1 MPEDALPPQAE
12 TDTAAES
19 PRPIHRSVDDSRDDL
34 TQVMVVP
41 PYERIIHAETVPQ
54 DLDDQARRGRA
65 SPRSWLEK
73 PAAACDTQ
81 NGVHAAVLPRLDPL
95 ASVDPSVGSFVGELK
110 RGGFTG
116 EIRIDH
122 ATRLSAA
129 TDNSIYQLL
138 PAAVIFPR
146 TTADVVLA
154 LRLIDEPPFHG
165 VALAARGGGTGTNGQ
180 ALTTGVVMDLSR
192 HMAKI
197 LELDLRAGFVRV
209 QPGVVLDDLNAFLK
223 PHGVFFAA
231 NLSPSNRAT
240 LGGMIATDAAGEG
253 SRRYGKTSQ
262 HVLDLEVVLRGGIAH
277 RTACVGGDELDALCQ
292 QPDLVGMAHKLAR
305 EIATTR
311 REEIAGTFPR
321 LQRYMTGYNLVR
333 MAAADGTSVDIA
345 QLLAGSEGSLG
356 VVTEARLRLTPL
368 ERHHAMLVLHYPSF
382 DAALA
387 GAEWLIATDP
397 GSVETLDETV
407 LTLAKGDVIYDQVRD
422 FLAESGAATTRA
434 VHLVEYGGDDEAVVK
449 AKVDGLLAEIARRRG
464 THGAPHGHALTWEPG
479 ERESLW
485 NLRKKGVGLLG
496 NAPGPRKP
504 VPFVEDTVVPPEH
517 LQAYVRDFRALL
529 DAEGLRYGMFGHVDV
544 GCLHVRPALDM
555 KDPDDEARVRRI
567 TDAVTALVTR
577 YGGLLWGEH
586 GKGFRSE
593 VVPHHFGPVLYPELQ
608 RIKALFDPRNQLNPG
623 KVATPAGTRHV
634 LARVDGPTRGA
645 LDRQIASG
653 DRDALPTVINC
664 NGNGQCFDT
673 GNDSIMCPS
682 SKITRDRI
690 HSPKG
695 RATLMREW
703 LRLLAGHG
711 VVATQALRAAR
722 GLPWP
727 LRLWQRLV
735 HPARSRD
742 FSHQVYDAMSGCL
755 ACKACATQCPVR
767 VDVPDFRAQ
776 FLELYHRRYA
786 RPIGDY
792 FTALL
797 ERMLPLMV
805 AAPRVVNALMD
816 NPFGRWLTT
825 RVIGIADAPLLDP
838 DPATR
843 RLARR
848 RIPISGLAELARL
861 PKDSR
866 VVVVLQDAFTTFYE
880 PAVLE
885 DSCLLLRGLGF
896 EPHVLPYFENGKAL
910 HIKGFLQAFGRVV
923 ARNAELLRSVSAL
936 GFPLVGIEPAVVLT
950 YRDEYPKQLESDAGF
965 RVWLLQEWLA
975 QQNLAAKGGAGEAG
989 FRLLSHCTEQALVGK
1004 APALWAKVFAAL
1016 GVPLEIVKSGCCGMC
1031 GVYGHEV
1038 AHKQDSLGIF
1048 ELSWKR
1054 KIDAEVDES
1063 RVLATGH
1070 SCRTQV
1076 ERALGFTP
1084 RHPAQALL
1092 AALER

>member
-1 MPEDALPPQAE
+1 VREPPK
-12 TDTAAES
+12 
-19 PRPIHRSVDDSRDDL
+19 R
-34 TQVMVVP
+34 
-41 PYERIIHAETVPQ
+41 
-54 DLDDQARRGRA
+54 
-65 SPRSWLEK
+65 
-73 PAAACDTQ
+73 
-81 NGVHAAVLPRLDPL
+81 VHAAVLPRLDPL
-95 ASVDPSVGSFVGELK
+95 ASVDPNVAAFVGELR
-110 RGGFTG
+110 RGGFRG

-129 TDNSIYQLL
+129 TDNSIYQVL
-138 PAAVIFPR
+138 PAAVIFPAA
-146 TTADVVLA
+146 TADVSLA
-154 LRLIDEPPFHG
+154 LRLIDEPRFHDI
-165 VALAARGGGTGTNGQ
+165 AITARGGGTGTNGQ
-180 ALTTGVVMDLSR
+180 ALTSGVVMDLSR
-192 HMAKI
+192 HMSKI
-197 LELDLRAGFVRV
+197 LAIDLDAGFVSV
-209 QPGVVLDDLNAFLK
+209 EAGVVLDDLNTFLK
-223 PHGVFFAA
+223 PHGVFFAP

-240 LGGMIATDAAGEG
+240 LGGMVATDASGEG
-253 SRRYGKTSQ
+253 SRRHGKTSQ
-262 HVLDLEVVLRGGIAH
+262 HLLDVEIVLRGGIVH
-277 RTACVGGDELDALCQ
+277 RTARVAGADLDAMCA
-292 QPDLVGMAHKLAR
+292 QPGLVAQAHELVR
-305 EIATTR
+305 EIAIR
-311 REEIAGTFPR
+311 LRDEIAATFPK
-321 LQRYMTGYNLVR
+321 LCRYMTGYNLVR
-333 MAAADGTSVDIA
+333 MASADGSSVDLA
-345 QLLAGSEGSLG
+345 QLVAGSEGSLG
-356 VVTEARLRLTPL
+356 VVTEARLRLTPI
-368 ERHHAMLVLHYPSF
+368 ERHHAMLVLRYSSF

-387 GAEWLIATDP
+387 SAEWLVATDP

-407 LTLAKGDVIYDQVRD
+407 LTLAKADVIYDEVRD
-422 FLAESGAATTRA
+422 FLADGGTDTTRA
-434 VHLVEYGGDDEAVVK
+434 INLVEYSGDDDAAVR
-449 AKVDGLLAEIARRRG
+449 AKVESLVAEVARRQG
-464 THGAPHGHALTWEPG
+464 THGAPHGYALTWEPN
-479 ERESLW
+479 ERASLW

-517 LQAYVRDFRALL
+517 LQAYVREFRALL
-529 DAEGLRYGMFGHVDV
+529 DAEGLTYGMFGHVDV

-555 KDPDDEARVRRI
+555 KDPEDEARVRRI
-567 TDAVTALVTR
+567 TDAVATLVTR

-593 VVPHHFGPVLYPELQ
+593 LVPHHFGPVLYPELQ
-608 RIKALFDPRNQLNPG
+608 RIKGLFDPRNQLNPG

-634 LARVDGPTRGA
+634 LARVDGSTRGA
-645 LDRQIASG
+645 LDRQIAGG
-653 DRDALPTVINC
+653 DQETLATVIDC

-673 GNDSIMCPS
+673 NTDNIMCPS

-695 RATLMREW
+695 RATMMREW

-711 VVATQALRAAR
+711 VVATQALRMAR
-722 GLPWP
+722 GLPW
-727 LRLWQRLV
+727 LARVWQRVV
-735 HPARSRD
+735 HPDRSRD
-742 FSHQVYDAMSGCL
+742 FSHQVYDAMAGCL

-805 AAPRVVNALMD
+805 AAPRVMNALMD
-816 NPFGRWLTT
+816 NPMGRWLIA
-825 RVIGIADAPLLDP
+825 RIAGIADAPMLDP
-838 DPATR
+838 DSATK
-843 RLARR
+843 RLARHG
-848 RIPISGLAELARL
+848 IPVSHLAELERL

-866 VVVVLQDAFTTFYE
+866 VVVVLQDSFTSFYE

-885 DSCLLLRGLGF
+885 ASCLLLRSLGF

-910 HIKGFLQAFGRVV
+910 HIKGFLRAFGRVV
-923 ARNAELLRSVSAL
+923 ARNTELLRKVSAL

-975 QQNLAAKGGAGEAG
+975 EQDMVAKGAAGGAVGGGA
-989 FRLLSHCTEQALVGK
+989 FRLLSHCTEQALVSK
-1004 APALWAKVFAAL
+1004 APALWASVFETL
-1016 GVPLEIVKSGCCGMC
+1016 GVPLEILKTGCCGMC

-1054 KIDAEVDES
+1054 KIEPERDRS
-1063 RVLATGH
+1063 RVLVTGH

-1084 RHPAQALL
+1084 RHPVQALL
-1092 AALER
+1092 EVLEHRKPA